1 MLTERGDAC
10 VCPPQKS
17 RGATLSFLSQ
27 YPGEDE
33 VLIPPLS
40 YLEIVGEPFVIT
52 TLKGKVTVYPGKCAG
67 ACVGVLV

>member
-1 MLTERGDAC
+1 M
-10 VCPPQKS
+10 
-17 RGATLSFLSQ
+17 SFLSQ